1 VSDIRITDVET
12 HAVANPW
19 KPWVFVRVE
28 TNREFTGLGEATLPR
43 NVKTVMAAIDE
54 ETKHYV
60 GEDPFETE
68 KLFLKLYRDR
78 GGMMPHIVKMAVIS
92 AMDTACWD
100 IKGKA
105 LNRPLYELL
114 GGSVHGDRLRAYA
127 NGWYTESDGTP
138 ESFAEAAERV
148 VADGYDALKFDP
160 FGAAWE
166 RLTRK
171 ELNHAVDIVRAVRE
185 AVGPDVDLMIE
196 GHYRF
201 TPGVAV
207 EIADK
212 IAEFDP
218 TWFEQPTPPDN
229 LSGLRKVASRSS
241 IPIAVDRSPEAGV
254 DVDLLETGVDILQPD
269 LLYNGGVTKGKKI
282 AAMAEAEHLS
292 FAPHNAQGPV
302 STALC
307 AHVDASVPNFMIQE
321 VFEDYAHPDWGSKL
335 LEESLTIEEGYIHLP
350 DGPGLGIELDLG
362 AVREHEYDEN
372 SDDVEIMNL
381 FEQGWESR
389 SFGEN

>member
-1 VSDIRITDVET
+1 MSDLEITDVDT
-12 HAVANPW
+12 YAVANPW
-19 KPWVFVRVE
+19 KPWVFVRVQ
-28 TNREFTGLGEATLPR
+28 TNRDVTGLGEATLPR
-43 NVKTVMAAIDE
+43 NVETVMAAIGE

-68 KLFLKLYRDR
+68 KLFLKMYRDR

-100 IKGKA
+100 IKGKV
-105 LNRPLYELL
+105 LDRPLYKLL

-127 NGWYTESDGTP
+127 NGWYTDTDDTP
-138 ESFAEAAERV
+138 ESFARAAEQV
-148 VADGYDALKFDP
+148 VDDGYDALKFDP

-166 RLTRK
+166 RLSRA
-171 ELNHAVDIVRAVRE
+171 ELNHSMEIVRAVRE

-201 TPGVAV
+201 TPGTAV
-207 EIADK
+207 EIADEL
-212 IAEFDP
+212 AEFKP

-229 LSGLRKVASRSS
+229 HRGLKKVAAQST

-282 AAMAEAEHLS
+282 AATAEAEHLS

-307 AHVDASVPNFMIQE
+307 AHVDASAPNFMIQE
-321 VFEDYAHPDWGSKL
+321 VFEDYGHPDWGSKL
-335 LEESLTIEEGYIHLP
+335 LEEPLTIEDGTVHLP
-350 DGPGLGIELDLG
+350 DGPGLGVELDLD
-362 AVREHEYDEN
+362 AIREHEYDEN
-372 SDDVEIMNL
+372 SDEVEIMNL

-389 SFGEN
+389 SFGDN